1 MPSAPSRKNKVLF
14 LSLAIGLVL
23 PAVGFA
29 DTSGVFP
36 YIIGERAEK
45 EIIYS
50 CSLDKAWAA
59 LVGAAE
65 FVREETRKTEAKV
78 LLSSMEIYQDR
89 QSGMLIFTESRR
101 KGSGP
106 RDERGFLV
114 LTFLL
119 EPLDENRTKVRVHGV
134 LRSYRFAQPSWGFTI
149 PHKNKILERAGGLMK
164 ETDVGE

>member
-14 LSLAIGLVL
+14 LSLVIGLVL

-65 FVREETRKTEAKV
+65 FVCEETRKTEAKIP
-78 LLSSMEIYQDR
+78 LSSMEIFADR
-89 QSGMLIFTESRR
+89 QNRMLVVTESRR
-101 KGSGP
+101 KGEGP
-106 RDERGFLV
+106 RDVRLYTAW
-114 LTFLL
+114 TFLL
-119 EPLDENRTKVRVHGV
+119 ETVDENRTRVRYHGV
-134 LRSYRFAQPSWGFTI
+134 SRYFLYAQPGWGFTN

-164 ETDVGE
+164 ETAVGE